1 MCVCVFVCSWAGV
14 QVVVQREHARESATE
29 RGNGNSLKKKIWIK
43 ADSIVDWLSFD
54 LLQLFLNSDWNRSI
68 YLWWIICKNGHQQ
81 FLPSLYM
88 YTPPSFKKWSLFSS
102 VLESGWVLC
111 LALTSRL
118 CASDAGG
125 LLGIGLKRFA
135 ASIFSLLDISHHKE
149 FQLSGQKKSMGRE
162 KRTLESEKLCRQGER
177 PSQSPVILATPA
189 ERQLCAEAIVD
200 PPVLVELSKPTS
212 PGAETSYP

>member
-1 MCVCVFVCSWAGV
+1 MIGTEVFIYGGLFAKMAPTIPSIPL
-14 QVVVQREHARESATE
+14 HA
-29 RGNGNSLKKKIWIK
+29 
-43 ADSIVDWLSFD
+43 
-54 LLQLFLNSDWNRSI
+54 
-68 YLWWIICKNGHQQ
+68 H
-81 FLPSLYM
+81 
-88 YTPPSFKKWSLFSS
+88 PPSFKRWSLFSS

-189 ERQLCAEAIVD
+189 EAVVD